1 MYPKPPTPRSSAWTY
16 YLVFKEYTKRS
27 PMVSNA
33 LGRENTLR
41 HQLMG
46 ILPQSDQLWNS
57 LQGLS

>member
-33 LGRENTLR
+33 LGRENTLCR
-41 HQLMG
+41 QLIS
-46 ILPQSDQLWNS
+46 ILPQSGPSWNS